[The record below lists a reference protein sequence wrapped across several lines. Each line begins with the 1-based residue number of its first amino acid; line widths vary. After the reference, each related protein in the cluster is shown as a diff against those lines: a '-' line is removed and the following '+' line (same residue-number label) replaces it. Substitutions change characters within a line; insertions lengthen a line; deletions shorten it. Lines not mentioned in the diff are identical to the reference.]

1 MSGRLCSI
9 DSDDACELCR
19 PADPELVKMLKR
31 ELAIAVSEED
41 YVQAAQL
48 RDSPL
53 MRLYMEVQNLRAA
66 GDLAAALELQ
76 DEFNAAAAKWD
87 FGGSDVDAK

>member
-1 MSGRLCSI
+1 
-9 DSDDACELCR
+9 
-19 PADPELVKMLKR
+19 MLKR

-53 MRLYMEVQNLRAA
+53 MQLYMEVQNLRAA

-76 DEFNAAAAKWD
+76 DEFDAAAVKWD